1 MVSQTEDIG
10 WPVEDLAVG
19 LEGGEA
25 HSRAVDADEVDVVFC
40 GEGAPF
46 RGFEAG
52 GGEAVQEEEV
62 VAGEVA
68 VLGEAEEVV
77 VGEGEGLGVW
87 LWGVFGCTV
96 AGG

>member
-1 MVSQTEDIG
+1 MISQTEDIG

-46 RGFEAG
+46 CGFEAG
-52 GGEAVQEEEV
+52 GGEAVEEEEGG
-62 VAGEVA
+62 AGGGA
-68 VLGEAEEVV
+68 VLGEAKEAV
-77 VGEGEGLGVW
+77 VGEGEGLGVG
-87 LWGVFGCTV
+87 LWGVLGSEV